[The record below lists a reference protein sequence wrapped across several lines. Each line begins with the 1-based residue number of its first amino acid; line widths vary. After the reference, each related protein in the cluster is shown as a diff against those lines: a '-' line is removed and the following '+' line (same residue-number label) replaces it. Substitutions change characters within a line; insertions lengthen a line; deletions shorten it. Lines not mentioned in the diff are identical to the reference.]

1 MHRGRRLPQAQAVP
15 NSTQLGAADLGS
27 ALERARL
34 RVSLAL
40 GARKRYR
47 GCPQSAFP
55 VSLAADRARCRRS
68 SRRRMLSEQVC
79 THSAIASASLRLET
93 QRTRHKLVSD
103 GYLGR
108 KEGTAIRC
116 VCSSERPEQS
126 ILLPTRHYTHTHMH
140 PPARAPHLA
149 SPTL

>member
-1 MHRGRRLPQAQAVP
+1 
-15 NSTQLGAADLGS
+15 
-27 ALERARL
+27 
-34 RVSLAL
+34 
-40 GARKRYR
+40 
-47 GCPQSAFP
+47 
-55 VSLAADRARCRRS
+55 
-68 SRRRMLSEQVC
+68 MLSEQVC
-79 THSAIASASLRLET
+79 THGAVPLRVCDSIPSIWRST
-93 QRTRHKLVSD
+93 PHKLVSD